1 MSAKGWV
8 HGRLCHIREHLS
20 NFNWIFFFFMRINH
34 AWNFVSMKYF
44 FFFWIVLCRV
54 SPMKPFLYAY
64 AYSYCYFVSFPR
76 RDFNW
81 KRLFHFLCYKY
92 TMTAMPGSL
101 GNLAPRWQ
109 CWLHGSWCTSEHTQS
124 QETNN
129 QSLTEF
135 HIESSHLINIFGRL
149 CDFDVASITAFPW
162 NRHQFVLFVCLC
174 LFANSFSYS
183 YRALSFI
190 LLHIIIKLK
199 ANFTVF

>member
-1 MSAKGWV
+1 
-8 HGRLCHIREHLS
+8 
-20 NFNWIFFFFMRINH
+20 
-34 AWNFVSMKYF
+34 
-44 FFFWIVLCRV
+44 
-54 SPMKPFLYAY
+54 MKPFLYAY
-64 AYSYCYFVSFPR
+64 AYSYCYFVSLPR

-81 KRLFHFLCYKY
+81 KRIFHFLCYKY

-174 LFANSFSYS
+174 LFAT
-183 YRALSFI
+183 I
-190 LLHIIIKLK
+190 LLSCSLLHSLTYNNKIKSKLHCFLMHLEK
-199 ANFTVF
+199 MYTVNDDIAINPAVMSNYLQIVFSTSIQCSKCTQLLTRW